1 MTNVWWHPNLGPAY
15 YDTPYI
21 SSLWLATK
29 VIFSFPCIFRTKRVT
44 NWKTWNWGVS
54 TSFKCKLLHCTVA
67 GDCCRE
73 KPRKFSIAPITW
85 HTVRWNSSLLF
96 FHLLLVFL
104 SSLIIGITNEE
115 VPFHWSR
122 FGEAISQM
130 RAIPRRSSSTAND
143 LSLRRGQGTFGL
155 ADEPRCKGVQ
165 RLLERGILLSFAGK
179 THIPSEEN
187 LVETCSGI
195 ICIHLCS

>member
-1 MTNVWWHPNLGPAY
+1 
-15 YDTPYI
+15 
-21 SSLWLATK
+21 
-29 VIFSFPCIFRTKRVT
+29 
-44 NWKTWNWGVS
+44 
-54 TSFKCKLLHCTVA
+54 
-67 GDCCRE
+67 
-73 KPRKFSIAPITW
+73 
-85 HTVRWNSSLLF
+85 
-96 FHLLLVFL
+96 
-104 SSLIIGITNEE
+104 
-115 VPFHWSR
+115 
-122 FGEAISQM
+122 M

-179 THIPSEEN
+179 TDISSEEN